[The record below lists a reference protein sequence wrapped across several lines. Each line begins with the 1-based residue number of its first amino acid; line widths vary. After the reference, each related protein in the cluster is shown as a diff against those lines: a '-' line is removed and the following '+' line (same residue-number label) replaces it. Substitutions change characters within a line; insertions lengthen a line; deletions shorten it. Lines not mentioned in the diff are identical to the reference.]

1 MLQTKRYKGVLMLDS
16 KIQVSSIALILR
28 FQHSYYER
36 DGLRYLCLLVL
47 DDYLYTCSNLVIA
60 FWRQQAL
67 LIWGMQYGSKIPVW
81 IFITILSHYSMK
93 ISFISST
100 NNLLWYPFINLFS
113 YNASKMLYLC
123 RLSFLGFSW
132 FFNFSCQ
139 SFHVFSHARTCE
151 ICGSTAQNVV
161 VSDEAELIEQSN
173 EADTTRAPH
182 TQATE
187 TQGFWQGHRFL
198 NFLLAC
204 VVFAF
209 VVSWLF
215 HFNIP
220 GWLDMLLV
228 TNIMVK
234 NLYF

>member
-1 MLQTKRYKGVLMLDS
+1 MLPKCFIFVDCPFWDSLD
-16 KIQVSSIALILR
+16 
-28 FQHSYYER
+28 F
-36 DGLRYLCLLVL
+36 
-47 DDYLYTCSNLVIA
+47 
-60 FWRQQAL
+60 
-67 LIWGMQYGSKIPVW
+67 
-81 IFITILSHYSMK
+81 
-93 ISFISST
+93 SF
-100 NNLLWYPFINLFS
+100 
-113 YNASKMLYLC
+113 
-123 RLSFLGFSW
+123 FLAKVF
-132 FFNFSCQ
+132 
-139 SFHVFSHARTCE
+139 VFSHARTCE

-220 GWLDMLLV
+220 G
-228 TNIMVK
+228 
-234 NLYF
+234 